1 MSLPVVVLVE
11 PSLPENVGAVARVMA
26 NLGVSELRLV
36 APRCNPVDP
45 RARAVATSGG
55 DVLDRA
61 TLWPTLD
68 AALVGCTSAWAASA
82 LPKELQKEVLSPRAL
97 GPRLALRN
105 AALVLGPEQN
115 GLRYEDLDRCTGL
128 VHIPTEPNARALN
141 LAQAAGI
148 LLWEWRSG
156 TMEAAGST
164 PANSPLSNAPEP
176 APLAEQS
183 ALADAVA
190 AALLDVGYLSDPKRR
205 VVALRN
211 LRAALLRPGF
221 TRAELRSLRGMIA
234 ALAR

>member
-1 MSLPVVVLVE
+1 MSPPVVVLVA
-11 PSLPENVGAVARVMA
+11 PSLPENVGAVARIMA
-26 NLGVSELRLV
+26 NLGVPELRLV
-36 APRCNPVDP
+36 APRCDPADP
-45 RARAVATSGG
+45 RAHAVATSGG
-55 DVLDRA
+55 AVLDRA

-82 LPKELQKEVLSPRAL
+82 LPKELQKELLSPREL
-97 GPRLALRN
+97 GPRLGHGA

-115 GLRYEDLDRCTGL
+115 GLRYEEIGRCTGL
-128 VHIPTEPNARALN
+128 VHIPTEPTARALN
-141 LAQAAGI
+141 LAQAAAI
-148 LLWEWRSG
+148 LLWEWHS
-156 TMEAAGST
+156 AAPNPAAT
-164 PANSPLSNAPEP
+164 PSAPAPIP

-190 AALLDVGYLSDPKRR
+190 AALLRVGYLSDPRRR